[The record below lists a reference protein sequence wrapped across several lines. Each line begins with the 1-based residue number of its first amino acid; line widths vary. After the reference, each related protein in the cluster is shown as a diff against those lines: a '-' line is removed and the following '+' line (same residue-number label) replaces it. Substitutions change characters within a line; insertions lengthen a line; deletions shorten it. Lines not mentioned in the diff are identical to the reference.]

1 MQIIEWIA
9 SYGGWSWVVAGV
21 VLLALE
27 LVVPGGIFLWLGISG
42 VITGLAALFWVIN
55 WPIQFLVF
63 GLLSLVTIFGWL
75 RYWKGR
81 VQPTDRP
88 FLNDRAGKLV
98 GREIVLNEPIRDG
111 FGRLPIGDTQWRI
124 SGPDL
129 SAGQKVRIVGYDG
142 AVLKVELAR

>member
-42 VITGLAALFWVIN
+42 VITGLAALFWVIG

-142 AVLKVELAR
+142 AVLKVEAA